1 MACAACIPARV
12 HKQQQLQ
19 DLPKDMLS
27 MSTYFLL
34 LALPVVTL
42 CYTVDQRQIY
52 VDNSQTGVNDSSCW
66 EGGYSIPCLSLDLA
80 LKGAQHYN
88 HSTTILLQPGQH
100 QLYSGSETQLRN
112 MSQLAIAGNGSE
124 GEPVVITC
132 QPLAGLAFLWSTN
145 ITISNLRLVGCGK
158 LQNRNNECENDRYL
172 SQVAILFTGC
182 SSIELSNLHVN
193 ESNGTGVAVYN
204 AMGKVSIDS
213 CQFSYNGLSDEG
225 MYGGGGLVIEAS
237 EATSQSFC
245 TITNSTF
252 THNTASSAGLQW
264 INPCGSAR
272 GGGISVVL
280 RGEATNNTV
289 QLLNSVRLNS
299 NKAQFGGGLFIAFFS
314 NASGNTVTVDNA
326 EVTENEVLI
335 QMASSASGGG
345 IFIGFAGTNRL
356 FGNVVAINSS
366 RIISNE
372 ADIGGGISVN
382 LVHNT
387 RECSTDS
394 NKLLIENSTFDSNT
408 AFQGSSAYLS
418 QSGKCSQ
425 PLLNTTVSSSNFTNG
440 HCGTVLRNGFVFRC
454 SGNVLVESMPQVTFE
469 DAVIFVGNSYFGNL
483 SALSLRSSSIE
494 LSSSAQLQFINNSAV
509 NGAGIHL
516 VGSSSIILNNGSTLL
531 FEHNTASGQGGAI
544 YADTCTLGQTD
555 GLDDCVVK
563 HSNPALHPDDWGV
576 NITFIDNFAGLT
588 FGQDNAIYV
597 DSVQSYDYPF
607 NGTFCWKGWFY
618 ITSSGVEG
626 KCIWYLR
633 SGPVYYINYG
643 PHNYTIYSGNSLYYV
658 VSLRMHDAWG
668 NYVNIYEVAHKIP
681 IEFISGPA
689 FAFRRPGTLSSP
701 ILVNCYSDNT
711 NQSSLLYVHPLQFP
725 GFAVTIHF
733 EQCGD
738 QYCGCGDPSPP
749 YSPYPSHDYLNC
761 RSGDYCYSAG
771 GHGVCPFTYYI
782 CNYTKQSSCAQG
794 REGIL
799 CGNCSEGYAVATN
812 DPDLSCV
819 ECNSPYYGVAIFL
832 LLQLVPVLIMLTLLA
847 VLHIKITDGHLSGFV
862 LFSQMVTLQFPG
874 LGYTSWLPNIEH
886 ILSNFYRQH
895 FSSIPLIVYS
905 IWNLNFLNL
914 DPVPFC
920 ISHIDTAAKAILLQ
934 YTTAACPLVFIVVT
948 YTWIKCYNNGYRLVV
963 YTTRP
968 VHQLLA
974 RFWQKFK
981 IQPSLIDTYA
991 GLMLLSYMR
1000 FLATSAKL
1008 LKFTFVINGSIDDSN
1023 YHEAQN
1029 YSVAFY
1035 YDANLSYFGWPHAAY
1050 GVLAILC
1057 LLVFVV
1063 TPTIVIFFY
1072 HLKSFQR
1079 CLTRCKLDRPGLHA
1093 LVDTYQGCFKN
1104 SATDGRE
1111 RRYFAGIYLL
1121 FRFCYVAFIV
1131 TPFTTYR
1138 PFLIFKT
1145 CLLVITFSMMAVF
1158 RPYKR
1163 AAHNFTSF
1171 MSVVAVAVYT
1181 LFGELFIFISPYPII
1196 IVLYIPFLVLCSY
1209 LTYCLFKPCCPR
1221 INICKIKTVRNPA
1234 NVEPPPED
1242 QALPIDVSVTTVALD
1257 DFVADDLY
1265 ADRIL
1270 NPDEYKEQ

>member
-1 MACAACIPARV
+1 MRVQHACTAGVYKRREFW
-12 HKQQQLQ
+12 
-19 DLPKDMLS
+19 S
-27 MSTYFLL
+27 STTSKLAMHVVIFV

-42 CYTVDQRQIY
+42 CYAVDQRLIY
-52 VDNSQTGVNDSSCW
+52 VDSNQTGVNDSSSCW
-66 EGGYSIPCLSLDLA
+66 PEGGYSTSCLSLNLA
-80 LKGAQHYN
+80 LKDAQHYN
-88 HSTTILLQPGQH
+88 HSITIVLRPGQH
-100 QLYSGSETQLRN
+100 QLHSGSETQLRN
-112 MSQLAIAGNGSE
+112 MSQLAIVGNGSE

-132 QPLAGLAFLWSTN
+132 QPLGGLAFLWSTN
-145 ITISNLRLVGCGK
+145 ITISNLRLIGCGK
-158 LQNRNNECENDRYL
+158 LQNGNNECENNRYPIK
-172 SQVAILFTGC
+172 VAILFTGC
-182 SSIELSNLHVN
+182 SSIELINLHVN

-213 CQFSYNGLSDEG
+213 CQFSYNSLSDEAI
-225 MYGGGGLVIEAS
+225 YGGGGLVIEAS

-299 NKAQFGGGLFIAFFS
+299 NKAQFGGGLFTAFYG

-326 EVTENEVLI
+326 EVTENEVVI
-335 QMASSASGGG
+335 ETASSASGGG
-345 IFIGFAGTNRL
+345 IFIGFAATGTNRL
-356 FGNVVAINSS
+356 FGNAVAINSS

-372 ADIGGGISVN
+372 ADIGGGISVH
-382 LVHNT
+382 LEHNA

-440 HCGTVLRNGFVFRC
+440 HCGTVLRNQFVLRC
-454 SGNVLVESMPQVTFE
+454 SGNLLMERMPQVTFQG
-469 DAVIFVGNSYFGNL
+469 AVMFIGNSYFSNI
-483 SALSLRSSSIE
+483 SALSLHSSSIE
-494 LSSSAQLQFINNSAV
+494 LSSSAQLQFVNNSAV
-509 NGAGIHL
+509 NGAGIYL
-516 VGSSSIILNNGSTLL
+516 IDASSIILNNGYTIL
-531 FEHNTASGQGGAI
+531 FKHNTASGQGGAI
-544 YADTCTLGQTD
+544 YAETCTLCQTD
-555 GLDDCVVK
+555 GLNCVVK
-563 HSNPALHPDDWGV
+563 HSNPAFHPDDWGV
-576 NITFIDNFAGLT
+576 NITFIDSQLIS
-588 FGQDNAIYV
+588 GQANAIYV
-597 DSVQSYDYPF
+597 DSVQSYD
-607 NGTFCWKGWFY
+607 NLINSTFCWEGWFY
-618 ITSSGVEG
+618 INSFGVEEN
-626 KCIWYLR
+626 CIRQLR
-633 SGPVYYINYG
+633 SGPVYYNVTYG
-643 PHNYTIYSGNSLYYV
+643 PHDYTIFKGDPLYDE
-658 VSLRMHDAWG
+658 VSLRMRDAWG
-668 NYVNIYEVAHKIP
+668 NYLHIYEVAHKIP

-689 FAFRRPGTLSSP
+689 YTIHQPSTLLSR
-701 ILVNCYSDNT
+701 IQVNCSSDYT
-711 NQSSLLYVHPLQFP
+711 NQSSLLYIHPLQFP
-725 GFAVTIHF
+725 GFAATIHF
-733 EQCGD
+733 RQCGD
-738 QYCGCGDPSPP
+738 QYCGC
-749 YSPYPSHDYLNC
+749 YRIC
-761 RSGDYCYSAG
+761 DYCQSPGKYGACPSSYY
-771 GHGVCPFTYYI
+771 VCTP
-782 CNYTKQSSCAQG
+782 NQSCAQG

-799 CGNCSEGYAVATN
+799 CGNCSEGYAVAIN
-812 DPDLSCV
+812 DPDLSCTQ
-819 ECNSPYYGVAIFL
+819 CNYQYGVAIFL

-874 LGYTSWLPNIEH
+874 LGYSSWVPYFPDMI
-886 ILSNFYRQH
+886 SNFYRQY
-895 FSSIPLIVYS
+895 FLSIPLTVYS

-920 ISHIDTAAKAILLQ
+920 IPHIDTAAKAILLQ

-1008 LKFTFVINGSIDDSN
+1008 LKFTFVTTDMND
-1023 YHEAQN
+1023 YN

-1057 LLVFVV
+1057 LLVFVI
-1063 TPTIVIFFY
+1063 TPIAFLLFY
-1072 HLKSFQR
+1072 HLKSFQQ

-1093 LVDTYQGCFKN
+1093 LVDAYQGCFKN
-1104 SATDGRE
+1104 NVTHSSE
-1111 RRYFAGIYLL
+1111 RRYFAGIIYLL
-1121 FRFCYVAFIV
+1121 FPFCYVVFIV
-1131 TPFTTYR
+1131 TPFTAYT
-1138 PFLIFKT
+1138 PFIIFKT
-1145 CLLVITFSMMAVF
+1145 CLLIMILSMIALF

-1163 AAHNFTSF
+1163 AVHNFNSF
-1171 MSVVAVAVYT
+1171 MSLVVVAVYT
-1181 LFGELFIFISPYPII
+1181 LFGTFLTMIGILPII
-1196 IVLYIPFLVLCSY
+1196 IILYIPFLVLCSY
-1209 LTYCLFKPCCPR
+1209 LTYRLFKPYCLR
-1221 INICKIKTVRNPA
+1221 LSATQYYLQ
-1234 NVEPPPED
+1234 D
-1242 QALPIDVSVTTVALD
+1242 
-1257 DFVADDLY
+1257 
-1265 ADRIL
+1265 
-1270 NPDEYKEQ
+1270 